1 MRAKVRKLDGTKGN
15 VKTAIPITVRQL
27 EAIIRISEAL
37 AKMTLSP
44 VATERHVDEAIRLF
58 NFSTM
63 NAIQSGMAEGLS
75 RGQFADEVHKV
86 EEVIRKRFPVGST
99 MALASLK
106 SELQKQDFSDGAID
120 RAIYQLE
127 AKEILHSSDR
137 RTRIKRIKS

>member
-1 MRAKVRKLDGTKGN
+1 MRAKVRKLDGSKAN

-63 NAIQSGMAEGLS
+63 NAIQSGMVEGLS
-75 RGQFADEVHKV
+75 RGQFADEVHQV
-86 EEVIRKRFPVGST
+86 EDVIRRRFPVGST
-99 MALASLK
+99 MPIVSLK
-106 SELQKQDFSDGAID
+106 AELQKQDFSDTAID

-127 AKEILHSSDR
+127 AKEVLHSIDR
-137 RTRIKRIKS
+137 RTKIKRIKS